1 MGKTILVSF
10 MEQQRQQ
17 QLTYQLVR
25 HNTHNDYNQIFCSLV
40 HLFIF
45 NSLEFWQSK
54 KKNSFYSFIEWFHS
68 FHFILYSL
76 ILSFVVV
83 ARMSDDLIC
92 RVFSIVGYLRITPLP
107 VLYNK
112 QINPTDVCSFFRMM
126 IWMMAIW
133 FFFTLII
140 YSHYSYTPLLV
151 LNLFFSFIIE
161 FISRK
166 KSFKI

>member
-1 MGKTILVSF
+1 MITIKSF
-10 MEQQRQQ
+10 A
-17 QLTYQLVR
+17 
-25 HNTHNDYNQIFCSLV
+25 
-40 HLFIF
+40 HLFIYSF
-45 NSLEFWQSK
+45 LTLLSFDNQK
-54 KKNSFYSFIEWFHS
+54 KKKIHFIHS
-68 FHFILYSL
+68 SNDFIPFILYSL